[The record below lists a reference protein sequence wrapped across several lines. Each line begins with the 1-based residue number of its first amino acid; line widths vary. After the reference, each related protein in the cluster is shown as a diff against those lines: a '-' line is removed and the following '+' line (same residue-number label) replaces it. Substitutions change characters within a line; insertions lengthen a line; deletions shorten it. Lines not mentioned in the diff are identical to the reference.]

1 MWVAGDALT
10 HWLRA
15 WQDAPD
21 DAQAAERVAR
31 GAYAA
36 LHAVAVGRLRRESSQ
51 AFSPTELV
59 HEAWLRLNPN
69 GDTICDRS
77 HFFRLA
83 ATAMRRVLV
92 DQARERL
99 AVKRGGGDV
108 RVTLSLA
115 DNDGAADAGLSDGDL
130 IDLDRALTKLAQEHA
145 RPARAAILRGFA
157 GLTLEEVAEA
167 MQSSLATVKRDLA
180 FARAWLAHSLKERSD
195 GGEPGNS

>member
-1 MWVAGDALT
+1 VRVAGEPLT
-10 HWLRA
+10 RWLRA

-21 DAQAAERVAR
+21 DPQAAEQVAR
-31 GAYAA
+31 GAYAT
-36 LHAVAVGRLRRESSQ
+36 LHAIAVGRLRHESSQ
-51 AFSPTELV
+51 AFSPTELL
-59 HEAWLRLNPN
+59 HEAWLRFDPH

-99 AVKRGGGDV
+99 AAKRGGGDV

-115 DNDGAADAGLSDGDL
+115 DNDGVAAPGFGDGDL
-130 IDLDRALTKLAQEHA
+130 VDLDRALTRLAKEHA
-145 RPARAAILRGFA
+145 RPAQAAILRGFA

-180 FARAWLAHSLKERSD
+180 FARAWLAHALKERSD
-195 GGEPGNS
+195 GG